1 MFNFEEVRPGERSR
15 VSFRSNAIYD
25 DTWSCSAEFNRIYG
39 DGEWWLWAVPVV
51 YRALYDHTNLA
62 PLPAIPPTAKDGF
75 SDLGYW
81 VALKVLLTYHLG
93 WTQPVTG
100 LAWWASAG
108 RPRSNA
114 VLSLVDDLW
123 VADGAVE
130 QFCRGHKANYVH
142 DGSMMADF
150 RQPKG
155 AELRRTTLDRYL
167 AQIKSVEVAAPY
179 RWADIDSMHFEI
191 HTDGPA
197 MPFEGEAQL
206 VLGTSEQRRG
216 VLRVDRFT
224 GWYSALKSLD
234 LPDIGFHSWYIDVV
248 VEPLGFIGTFR
259 RSRETGLWFSGQHS
273 VHVQGN

>member
-1 MFNFEEVRPGERSR
+1 MFHFEEVRPGERSR
-15 VSFRSNAIYD
+15 VSFRSNVGHD
-25 DTWSCSAEFNRIYG
+25 DTSPCTTEFKRIYG
-39 DGEWWLWAVPVV
+39 DSESWLWAVPAV
-51 YRALYDHTNLA
+51 YRALHDHTNLS
-62 PLPAIPPTAKDGF
+62 PLPAFSPSVESGF
-75 SDLGYW
+75 SDLSYW
-81 VALKVLLTYHLG
+81 IALKVLLTYHLG

-114 VLSLVDDLW
+114 VLALVDDLW

-130 QFCRGHKANYVH
+130 QFCKGHKANTIH
-142 DGSMMADF
+142 GGSLKVDF

-155 AELRRTTLDRYL
+155 ADLRRATLDRYL

-179 RWADIDSMHFEI
+179 RWANIDTMHFEN

-197 MPFEGEAQL
+197 LSFDGEAQL
-206 VLGTSEQRRG
+206 VLGTPEQRRG

-234 LPDIGFHSWYIDVV
+234 LPDIGSHSWYIDVV
-248 VEPLGFIGTFR
+248 IEPLGFIGTFR